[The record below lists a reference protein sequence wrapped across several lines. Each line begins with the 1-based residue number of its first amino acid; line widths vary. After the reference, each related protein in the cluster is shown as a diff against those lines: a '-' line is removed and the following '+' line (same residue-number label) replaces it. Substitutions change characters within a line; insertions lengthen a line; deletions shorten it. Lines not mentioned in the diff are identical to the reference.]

1 MTYEEA
7 LEAIN
12 LKKAALKEAK
22 NALRAFRK
30 ENDINPDEEIS
41 DEKLAKK
48 HGKLVSAVEKAE
60 TELTEATDAAKELKP
75 KAERAVKYEYP
86 EGMSAGEK
94 KKFRA
99 KARAAAKKAAKGETA
114 EEGAEKPV
122 KKAKKS
128 EAAEEVAEEAPAKPT
143 KKKKAAI
150 QEDED

>member
-22 NALRAFRK
+22 TALRAFRK
-30 ENDINPDEEIS
+30 ENDINPDDEIK

-48 HGKLVSAVEKAE
+48 HGKLVTAVEKAE

-122 KKAKKS
+122 KKAKKT
-128 EAAEEVAEEAPAKPT
+128 EEVAETAAEEAPAKPT
-143 KKKKAAI
+143 KKKKAI